1 MKCIAPRVPFSKGD
15 DGYDMIETYKEMV
28 HQNLKSVLLTSPG
41 ERIMDPEFGVG
52 LRNYLFE
59 MNNESTYD
67 DISGKINEQ
76 VEKYLPFI
84 EITSITF
91 DDDEA
96 NALFMM
102 VEYNILPL
110 GIDDVVLIEN
120 GMQDPAG
127 AVGAVF

>member
-1 MKCIAPRVPFSKGD
+1 MKGIAPRVPFRKGD
-15 DGYDMIETYKEMV
+15 DGYVMIETYKEMV

-96 NALFMM
+96 NALFMR

-110 GIDDVVLIEN
+110 GIEDVVLIEN
-120 GMQDPAG
+120 GMQNPGG